1 MTFEELYNKTITN
14 QIVGWTRET
23 TPTEDIEKLSETLS
37 IQYNKDMKEFMK
49 TNPLHPVTIFHAG
62 RIFEDDLDK
71 KHTQACNT
79 LWKKYLEMRKTKL
92 PADDEY
98 YDLLDNVIKITK
110 EKLEVKNLNSN
121 DLMFFNDD
129 RLGDSDFVHSVV
141 ERMAEISKNF
151 LQVKPKNTTS
161 TIQQK
166 SLEDILNYINH
177 YDDVGYLMSDK
188 NGSFMTAI
196 DKNTSRIH
204 ISENKKDLFDTDS
217 SVKHE
222 MGHALYQNRILS
234 KNTEIGKIGHC
245 ISLSLH
251 ESSSII
257 HEISLAGIDYNVRDR
272 VVNLYRLGTDKVH
285 YIIHIYIRMKLEKML
300 FDGDITVRQLPEKW
314 DDLVEE
320 YIGIRPNNQWEGF
333 LQDVHWNSGSF
344 GYFHSYA
351 IGFFNAVTMYQE
363 IKDEF
368 TDDEHYNTK
377 IILKKINKW
386 YGHYNEYSFDI
397 LKDMHPNI
405 EESLHNYENF
415 IMGKYTFNG

>member
-1 MTFEELYNKTITN
+1 
-14 QIVGWTRET
+14 
-23 TPTEDIEKLSETLS
+23 
-37 IQYNKDMKEFMK
+37 
-49 TNPLHPVTIFHAG
+49 
-62 RIFEDDLDK
+62 
-71 KHTQACNT
+71 
-79 LWKKYLEMRKTKL
+79 
-92 PADDEY
+92 
-98 YDLLDNVIKITK
+98 
-110 EKLEVKNLNSN
+110 
-121 DLMFFNDD
+121 
-129 RLGDSDFVHSVV
+129 
-141 ERMAEISKNF
+141 
-151 LQVKPKNTTS
+151 
-161 TIQQK
+161 
-166 SLEDILNYINH
+166 
-177 YDDVGYLMSDK
+177 
-188 NGSFMTAI
+188 MTAI